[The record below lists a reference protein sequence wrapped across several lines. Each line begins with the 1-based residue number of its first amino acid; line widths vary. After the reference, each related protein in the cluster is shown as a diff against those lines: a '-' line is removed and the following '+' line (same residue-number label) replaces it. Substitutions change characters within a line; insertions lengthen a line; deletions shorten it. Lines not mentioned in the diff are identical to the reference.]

1 MLSYVNYF
9 SIIIH
14 IIVVQLRERGGD
26 GMQLNQAVSLRLLE
40 LLSQK
45 KMTQYQLSTRSG
57 LPRSTVSN
65 IINCAYPTMKLRIIH
80 ELCQGLE
87 IGIYEFFNSPIFDEG
102 NLDP

>member
-1 MLSYVNYF
+1 M
-9 SIIIH
+9 
-14 IIVVQLRERGGD
+14 VQLHEHGGD
-26 GMQLNQAVSLRLLE
+26 GMQLNRAVSMRLLE

-45 KMTQYQLSTRSG
+45 NMTQYQLSTQSG

-65 IINCAYPTMKLRIIH
+65 IINCTYPSMKLRIIH

-87 IGIYEFFNSPIFDEG
+87 IGIDEFFHSPLFDEA